1 MTDQPH
7 GFSDGI
13 GAGGARGD
21 RRHDCA
27 AAVMP
32 HRDHTG
38 CHIADQHRNEQR
50 GYTAR
55 SFFQQL
61 AVLRF
66 KCADSTDTAAKE
78 NRAAFR
84 VYRSH
89 DSAFFGCL
97 LRCRCRELHAAVSS
111 QYIVD
116 LQVLPRVK
124 ILDLCRQLRFIV
136 CRIEQRDRSDSVFS
150 CLHAFPRGT
159 RVMTDRAYRPHAG
172 HDHSSVFHPLASFL
186 LYMARPPSTRKT
198 SPVT

>member
-1 MTDQPH
+1 MALEPEAHAVT
-7 GFSDGI
+7 
-13 GAGGARGD
+13 AG
-21 RRHDCA
+21 HDCA

-38 CHIADQHRNEQR
+38 CHVADQHRNEQQGIHGAGPFSSSLLYSASNVR
-50 GYTAR
+50 IPPIP
-55 SFFQQL
+55 L
-61 AVLRF
+61 P
-66 KCADSTDTAAKE
+66 KE

-124 ILDLCRQLRFIV
+124 ILDLCRQLR
-136 CRIEQRDRSDSVFS
+136 
-150 CLHAFPRGT
+150 L
-159 RVMTDRAYRPHAG
+159 
-172 HDHSSVFHPLASFL
+172 
-186 LYMARPPSTRKT
+186 
-198 SPVT
+198 